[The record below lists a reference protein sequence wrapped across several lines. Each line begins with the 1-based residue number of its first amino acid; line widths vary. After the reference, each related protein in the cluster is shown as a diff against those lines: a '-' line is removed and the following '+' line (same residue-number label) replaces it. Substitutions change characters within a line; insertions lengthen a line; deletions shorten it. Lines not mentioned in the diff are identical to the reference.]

1 MSEYF
6 FHSYLADYRPFKS
19 YWNYEDGCV
28 LTGCRRLYEATGD
41 ETYAAFVMSYL
52 SRRVAEDGSLPSYL
66 TENHCLDSFNCSKA
80 LFFADAA
87 EPQSKYGRAL
97 QWQYAQLQAH
107 PRTKSGLFWHKQMY
121 PQQVWLDGLY
131 MLLPFLAEYA
141 LWSPQDAPALR
152 EEIRKAFSFVYD
164 KLRVPQTGL
173 YRHGIDEAG
182 VQAWADADTGV
193 SASHWLRGEGWL
205 LMALVDVI
213 ALLPDRQ
220 QTLAQALIAM
230 LHEAVTALLP
240 YLGKEGMFYQVI
252 DRPDAP
258 ENYTEASGN
267 AMIAYTMLRGAA
279 MGVLPEEYGTIGEA
293 VLSAVCRH
301 KLTGEENALRL
312 RDICACAGLG
322 GATCRDGSCAYYC
335 GEPRVENDPKGVGA
349 LMMACAASVQWRG
362 RVRSAGCSRE
372 VLMREGKQ

>member
-1 MSEYF
+1 MSESF

-41 ETYAAFVMSYL
+41 DNYAHFIMTYL
-52 SRRVAEDGSLPSYL
+52 SQRVAEDGFLPSYL
-66 TENHCLDSFNCSKA
+66 REQYCLDSVNCSKA

-97 QWQYAQLQAH
+97 QWQYAQLKLH

-141 LWSPQDAPALR
+141 LWSPDDAPALY
-152 EEIRKAFSFVYD
+152 EEIGNAFSFVYD
-164 KLRVPQTGL
+164 KLRIPRTGL

-182 VQAWADADTGV
+182 VQAWADENTGV

-213 ALLPDRQ
+213 ALLPDRRNAL
-220 QTLAQALIAM
+220 TKALIAM
-230 LHEAVTALLP
+230 LQEAVTALMP
-240 YLGKEGMFYQVI
+240 YLGQEGMFYQVI
-252 DRPDAP
+252 DCPDATG
-258 ENYTEASGN
+258 NYTEASGN
-267 AMIAYTMLRGAA
+267 AMIAYTMLRGASL
-279 MGVLPEEYGTIGEA
+279 GILSEEYGIIGDA
-293 VLSAVCRH
+293 VLAAVCRY
-301 KLTGEENALRL
+301 KLTGEGNVLRL
-312 RDICACAGLG
+312 HDICACAGLG
-322 GATCRDGSCAYYC
+322 GATCRDGSSAYYC
-335 GEPRVENDPKGVGA
+335 TEPRVTNDPKGVGA
-349 LMMACAASVQWRG
+349 LMMACAASLQWRA
-362 RVRSAGCSRE
+362 RTHNADRLQDAVMC
-372 VLMREGKQ
+372 EGKR